1 MSCVAFQKFSSIVSN
16 KFNVM
21 ILTLRKKI
29 WEESYKAAQFSERK
43 SRNTLAAVFV
53 ERCYLSSTTEH
64 FRIKIEDLFGE
75 NISFQKKNLDIYK
88 IRQRRIEGFATDKKD
103 KQ

>member
-1 MSCVAFQKFSSIVSN
+1 M
-16 KFNVM
+16 
-21 ILTLRKKI
+21 
-29 WEESYKAAQFSERK
+29 
-43 SRNTLAAVFV
+43 FV

-103 KQ
+103 KQWKLFVSANEKEVFSDFSKELQREHAMNSSFT